1 MVGLLDAFARLDE
14 GSDLLNR
21 VEDLGGLV
29 GLPGDL
35 REDRGL
41 AAVLQLHRELGP
53 PLELPDCPVPAI
65 RGFICRPHRCF
76 PGL

>member
-1 MVGLLDAFARLDE
+1 MEGIGGSRPVELSERRSLAALLAQGLEALLVGLLDAFARLDE

-35 REDRGL
+35 REDRRL
-41 AAVLQLHRELGP
+41 
-53 PLELPDCPVPAI
+53 
-65 RGFICRPHRCF
+65 
-76 PGL
+76 